1 MKSKKFLFTSAVT
14 LALLSA
20 GISVPTFAEEA
31 ATNTTSPSTTQPSQ
45 VKSSIA
51 VSLTETTTGNLIRV
65 TGSVDSLPTEFINFA
80 ADVIDVNTGKIA
92 ATQGPVF
99 LTLRNNQTS
108 NHDDLYIGSLPDGT
122 YKVVLYNEFDWEST
136 TTDGVTYWYTGE
148 SATFQVK
155 NGRYAAPGTTPSSST
170 TETETSTSAPA
181 SETETSTSASASE
194 AETSTSAPASETE
207 TSTSTSASET
217 ETSTSTSASETETST
232 STSASETETS
242 TSASGTDSSSTT
254 STSTI
259 TWETVAGTWKNNNG
273 QVLTID
279 KNGAITGSIGNGQ
292 LSQFTAMKDKT
303 RGGFNADV
311 TTSAVGH
318 YGLAY
323 MPIGAKASDQ
333 DASDK
338 TKERI
343 LIGQSDN
350 SGNLNDYFY
359 RVETSTTQSTTS
371 ENKNTTTSSN
381 SGTKSS
387 TSTSKVNKSNNTTQS
402 SSKSKAVEAE
412 KNLPNKI
419 AKEISKR
426 LPNTGE
432 STNLV
437 YLVIG
442 LILLVG
448 AAILTKVK
456 SLKK

>member
-1 MKSKKFLFTSAVT
+1 MKSKKFLFTSAAT
-14 LALLSA
+14 LALLSS

-31 ATNTTSPSTTQPSQ
+31 ATNATSPSTTQPSQ

-51 VSLTETTTGNLIRV
+51 VSLTETTTGNMIRV

-92 ATQGPVF
+92 DYAGPVF

-122 YKVVLYNEFDWEST
+122 YKVVLRNEVAWQST

-181 SETETSTSASASE
+181 SETETSTS
-194 AETSTSAPASETE
+194 
-207 TSTSTSASET
+207 TSASET
-217 ETSTSTSASETETST
+217 ETSTSA
-232 STSASETETS
+232 SASETETS

>member
-1 MKSKKFLFTSAVT
+1 MKSKKFLFTSVAT
-14 LALLSA
+14 LALLST
-20 GISVPTFAEEA
+20 GIAVPIFAEETT
-31 ATNTTSPSTTQPSQ
+31 TNTTSPSTTQPSQ
-45 VKSSIA
+45 VKSSIS

-65 TGSVDSLPTEFINFA
+65 TGSVDSLSTPVINFS
-80 ADVIDVNTGKIA
+80 ADIIDVNTGKIA

-99 LTLRNNQTS
+99 LTLRNNQTL

-122 YKVVLYNEFDWEST
+122 YKVVLRNENAWQST

-155 NGRYAAPGTTPSSST
+155 NGLYAAPGTTPSSST
-170 TETETSTSAPA
+170 AETETSTSTSTTETETSTS
-181 SETETSTSASASE
+181 TST
-194 AETSTSAPASETE
+194 SETE
-207 TSTSTSASET
+207 TSTSTSASES
-217 ETSTSTSASETETST
+217 ETSASS
-232 STSASETETS
+232 
-242 TSASGTDSSSTT
+242 TDSSSTT

-259 TWETVAGTWKNNNG
+259 TWETVAGTWKNKNG

-279 KNGAITGSIGNGQ
+279 KNGTITGSIGNGQ

-303 RGGFNADV
+303 RGGFNANV

-323 MPIGAKASDQ
+323 MPVGAKASDL

-359 RVETSTTQSTTS
+359 RVEKSTTQSTPSGNTNTS
-371 ENKNTTTSSN
+371 TSSN
-381 SGTKSS
+381 SNTQSS
-387 TSTSKVNKSNNTTQS
+387 TPTSEASNSNNTVQSTQPS
-402 SSKSKAVEAE
+402 SNEKAIEATKKLPTKTVKENSKQ
-412 KNLPNKI
+412 
-419 AKEISKR
+419 

-437 YLVIG
+437 YLVAG

-448 AAILTKVK
+448 TVILTKVK
-456 SLKK
+456 SIRK

>member
-1 MKSKKFLFTSAVT
+1 MKSKKFLFTSAAT
-14 LALLSA
+14 LALLSS

-31 ATNTTSPSTTQPSQ
+31 ATNATSPSTTQPSQ

-51 VSLTETTTGNLIRV
+51 VSLTETTTGHLIRV
-65 TGSVDSLPTEFINFA
+65 TGSVDSLPTPFINFA

-92 ATQGPVF
+92 DYAGPVF

-122 YKVVLYNEFDWEST
+122 YKVVLRNEVAWQST

-194 AETSTSAPASETE
+194 TETSTSA
-207 TSTSTSASET
+207 
-217 ETSTSTSASETETST
+217 
-232 STSASETETS
+232 SASETETS